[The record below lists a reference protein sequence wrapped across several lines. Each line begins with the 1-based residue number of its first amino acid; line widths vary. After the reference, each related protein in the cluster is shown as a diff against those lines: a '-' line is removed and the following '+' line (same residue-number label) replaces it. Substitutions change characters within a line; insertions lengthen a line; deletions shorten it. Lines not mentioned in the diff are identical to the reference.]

1 MFGLLLTLKTGKTQT
16 HIPKLRICQLNG
28 HGFII
33 FLWVIQN
40 INLRGGTITIDDG
53 VDVKDITITPLENGF
68 RTNFSNYSHYQIATK
83 KTSGNLFIENSINPY
98 YCALIRFSQTN
109 VDLDSLSSITIDFS
123 KSRDFNTAIVF
134 DEVVPE
140 PSDIQVNKITFT
152 GKETIEKILK
162 NGEILI
168 DAKDTVRAYRADRL
182 YLLFSVLIGTMIAF
196 CIDIIIKLIYKWRK
210 IKLEITYNSNN

>member
-1 MFGLLLTLKTGKTQT
+1 M
-16 HIPKLRICQLNG
+16 
-28 HGFII
+28 
-33 FLWVIQN
+33 
-40 INLRGGTITIDDG
+40 
-53 VDVKDITITPLENGF
+53 ENGF